1 MGRLTA
7 DALAGSRDL
16 RRKEIQLESLGGSI
30 VVQGL
35 SAAFSNEA
43 QSRALEMKTVGSQQ
57 IASVNTRILEEV
69 QLRHGI
75 VEPQLTDDQVTEFI
89 ENNGP
94 TVREIVKV
102 IDELSGVDKDSIDEA
117 NARFQG
123 SGEPQ
128 ADSGEAGLHG
138 SPAGSNGSPVPA
150 RAGA

>member
-123 SGEPQ
+123 GGEPQ

-138 SPAGSNGSPVPA
+138 SPAGSDGPPVPA